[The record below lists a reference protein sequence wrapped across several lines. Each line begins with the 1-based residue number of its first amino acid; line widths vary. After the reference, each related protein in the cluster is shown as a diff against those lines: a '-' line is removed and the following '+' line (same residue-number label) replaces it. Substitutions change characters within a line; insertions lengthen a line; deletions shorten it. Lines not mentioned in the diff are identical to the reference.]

1 MYIFVQSYIL
11 FLNYQ
16 IKIVKIC
23 IDNTEKS
30 VLSVQIPTN
39 TRLKTMSPMCH
50 SDTWD
55 SLFLFIIIVT
65 VCGKH
70 INIYLCFEDLI
81 YKTVLLRYL
90 PTPTSFWQSFK
101 WFRMACTSF
110 GMYAEFLNKLSSL
123 GKSLRF
129 TFCQS
134 CEVVFY
140 SVRKS
145 YTIYHNRNVSD
156 E

>member
-50 SDTWD
+50 NDTWD
-55 SLFLFIIIVT
+55 SF
-65 VCGKH
+65 
-70 INIYLCFEDLI
+70 
-81 YKTVLLRYL
+81 VLLIMVWGLCRDKPYILILSTFFRNYL
-90 PTPTSFWQSFK
+90 
-101 WFRMACTSF
+101 R
-110 GMYAEFLNKLSSL
+110 
-123 GKSLRF
+123 
-129 TFCQS
+129 
-134 CEVVFY
+134 
-140 SVRKS
+140 
-145 YTIYHNRNVSD
+145 
-156 E
+156 